1 MSFAKVH
8 SAQPL
13 LLDARIIDTE
23 ADVSSGLYSFSVVG
37 LPDKAVEE
45 ARDRVAA
52 AIKNAGFKSPKQKNN
67 KVVISLAPA
76 DLKKE
81 GPAFDVPMALAYLL
95 AVEDITFDPA
105 KKLFLGELALDGTV
119 RAVSGIL
126 PAVRE
131 AARRGFTEAY
141 VPKDNAREA
150 SFIEGISIYPVTSLS
165 ELSLHLNGHGK
176 KIEPEQKTELEEI
189 ESETF
194 LDFSDISGQESAKR
208 GLMIA
213 AAGGHN
219 VAMWGP
225 PGTGKTM
232 LARAFAGIL
241 PPLSFEDML
250 DTTSIHSVA
259 GTLKEPLMT
268 TPPFRSPHHTASYV
282 SIVGGGATPKP
293 GEVTLAHKGVLFLDE
308 FPEFERRVI
317 DVLRQPLEDRVV
329 SISRSKG
336 SATFPADFILI
347 AAMNPC
353 PCGNHGTKGKE
364 CVCTPQSLIRY
375 QNKLSGPIV
384 DRIDIWLEVGPVD
397 HKTLLLKKGARS
409 ESAELKK
416 RITGARAVQEMR
428 AKKLKI
434 KARTNASLRA
444 KDLDAALSLEPKA
457 KEVLDDSAK
466 RLGLSAR
473 SYHRVTK
480 LARTIA
486 DLEDSDSVT
495 SSHVLEALQYRP
507 KRLEK

>member
-1 MSFAKVH
+1 MSFSKVH
-8 SAQPL
+8 SAQPI
-13 LLDARIIDTE
+13 LLDAHIVDIE
-23 ADVSSGLYSFSVVG
+23 ADVSSGLYAFSVVG
-37 LPDKAVEE
+37 LPDKAIEE

-52 AIKNAGFKSPKQKNN
+52 AIKNSGFKSPKQKNQ
-67 KVVISLAPA
+67 KVVISLAPSN
-76 DLKKE
+76 LKKE
-81 GPAFDVPMALAYLL
+81 GPAFDLPIALAYLL
-95 AVEDITFDPA
+95 AVEDLKFDP
-105 KKLFLGELALDGTV
+105 KKKIFLGELTLDGGV
-119 RAVSGIL
+119 RAVTGIL

-131 AARRGFTEAY
+131 AANKGFTEAY
-141 VPKDNAREA
+141 VPLDNAREA
-150 SFIEGISIYPVTSLS
+150 SFIEGITIYPVS
-165 ELSLHLNGHGK
+165 SLHQLVAHLTNVSP
-176 KIEPEQKTELEEI
+176 IIPTEQTNLPNDEEVI
-189 ESETF
+189 Y
-194 LDFSDISGQESAKR
+194 LDFSDVSGQETAKR
-208 GLMIA
+208 GLLIA

-259 GTLKEPLMT
+259 GTLDGPLMT
-268 TPPFRSPHHTASYV
+268 KPPFRSPHHTASYV

-336 SATFPADFILI
+336 SATFPADFILV

-397 HKTLLLKKGARS
+397 HKTLLSREKKGS
-409 ESAELKK
+409 ESLLARKQI
-416 RITGARAVQEMR
+416 ITAREQQEAR
-428 AKKLKI
+428 AKKLNI
-434 KARTNASLRA
+434 KARTNASLRS
-444 KDLDAALSLEPKA
+444 KDLDDVLSLEKDA
-457 KEVLDDSAK
+457 KQALDSSAK
-466 RLGLSAR
+466 QLGLSAR
-473 SYHRVTK
+473 SYHRVAK

-486 DLEDSDSVT
+486 DLANRESVN
-495 SSHVLEALQYRP
+495 SADILEALQYRP

>member
-8 SAQPL
+8 SAQPIL
-13 LLDARIIDTE
+13 LEAHIVDIE
-23 ADVSSGLYSFSVVG
+23 ADVSSGLYAFSVVG
-37 LPDKAVEE
+37 LPDKAIEE

-52 AIKNAGFKSPKQKNN
+52 AIKNSGFKSPKQKNQ
-67 KVVISLAPA
+67 KVVVSLAPSH
-76 DLKKE
+76 LKKE
-81 GPAFDVPMALAYLL
+81 GPAFDLPIALAYLL
-95 AVEDITFDPA
+95 AVGDIHFDP
-105 KKLFLGELALDGTV
+105 KKKIFLGELTLDGGI
-119 RAVSGIL
+119 RHISGIL
-126 PAVRE
+126 PAIRE
-131 AARRGFTEAY
+131 AARRGFLEAY
-141 VPKDNAREA
+141 VPFENAAEA
-150 SFIEGISIYPVTSLS
+150 SFIEGITIYPVSHLKEIVSHLTKSS
-165 ELSLHLNGHGK
+165 PITPSKKRELPVDQN
-176 KIEPEQKTELEEI
+176 EI
-189 ESETF
+189 Y
-194 LDFSDISGQESAKR
+194 LDFSDVSGQETAKR
-208 GLMIA
+208 GLLIA

-259 GTLKEPLMT
+259 GTLEGSLMT

-282 SIVGGGATPKP
+282 SIVGGGAIPKP

-317 DVLRQPLEDRVV
+317 DVLRQPLEDHVV

-336 SATFPADFILI
+336 SAHFPADFILV

-353 PCGNHGTKGKE
+353 PCGNYGTKGKE
-364 CVCTPQSLIRY
+364 CVCTPQTLIRY
-375 QNKLSGPIV
+375 QNKLSGPII

-397 HKTLLLKKGARS
+397 HQTLLSRKKKES
-409 ESAELKK
+409 ESLF
-416 RITGARAVQEMR
+416 ARKQIIAARNQQEER
-428 AKKLKI
+428 AKKNNI
-434 KARTNASLRA
+434 QARTNASLKA
-444 KDLDAALSLEPKA
+444 KDLDAILSLEEQA
-457 KEVLDDSAK
+457 KETLDTSAK

-473 SYHRVTK
+473 SYHRVAK

-486 DLEDSDSVT
+486 DLEKNLSVN
-495 SSHVLEALQYRP
+495 SSHILEALQYRP